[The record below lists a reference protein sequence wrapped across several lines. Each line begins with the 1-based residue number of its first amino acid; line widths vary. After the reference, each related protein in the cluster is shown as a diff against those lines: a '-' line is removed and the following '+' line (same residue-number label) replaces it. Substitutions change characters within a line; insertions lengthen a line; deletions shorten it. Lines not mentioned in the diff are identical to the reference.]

1 MHAASASDELLAA
14 LSLGVST
21 ATIVH
26 DWADIGL
33 KWAEI
38 VLCNCQMILFILNFI
53 TPEARVMVFSV
64 VSHSAFLDWRRWR
77 RCGRVWSASF
87 TWGHNLLLLGNI
99 RWFLHGLH
107 RSEVLVDLVSLAR
120 LFLVWSLRR
129 QEVCLEA
136 LILVASEF
144 TATSVATRSSLVGG
158 LAMQTLNCSGR

>member
-87 TWGHNLLLLGNI
+87 T
-99 RWFLHGLH
+99 
-107 RSEVLVDLVSLAR
+107 
-120 LFLVWSLRR
+120 
-129 QEVCLEA
+129 
-136 LILVASEF
+136 
-144 TATSVATRSSLVGG
+144 
-158 LAMQTLNCSGR
+158 